1 MNVCEM
7 NVAKM
12 TCQMNVYEMNRT
24 KRACQM
30 NVYEMNLTQRAC
42 QMNLTISAKE
52 VPSEIPKNEL
62 F

>member
-12 TCQMNVYEMNRT
+12 TCQMNVYEMNLT
-24 KRACQM
+24 K
-30 NVYEMNLTQRAC
+30 RAC